1 MWLLFPCT
9 FSQHKM
15 QAPSIRHGV
24 CSTAHQRRLA
34 ELPQLHQNEPQ
45 VVHRDERHAVLGA
58 QLPLCGLQVS
68 APQRLGL
75 GEGAALHQH
84 RGEPQAWIATGAPR
98 FHGSVEERG
107 HFFNYLWCRGIFLDP
122 SPWWENE
129 ILGLELFWFHLSSC
143 HRLYF
148 IDAIFD
154 ACCKC
159 CCLLQSTAFTFAA
172 LRHFWMQISGDKTI
186 QFLTQQ

>member
-15 QAPSIRHGV
+15 QHHPSA
-24 CSTAHQRRLA
+24 T
-34 ELPQLHQNEPQ
+34 
-45 VVHRDERHAVLGA
+45 
-58 QLPLCGLQVS
+58 VS
-68 APQRLGL
+68 AAQHIS
-75 GEGAALHQH
+75 GASLNFPSCIRTNPKLFTAMSVT
-84 RGEPQAWIATGAPR
+84 RCSGPSCRSVASRSRRRSGSASAKAPRCTR

-129 ILGLELFWFHLSSC
+129 ILGFELFWFHLSSC